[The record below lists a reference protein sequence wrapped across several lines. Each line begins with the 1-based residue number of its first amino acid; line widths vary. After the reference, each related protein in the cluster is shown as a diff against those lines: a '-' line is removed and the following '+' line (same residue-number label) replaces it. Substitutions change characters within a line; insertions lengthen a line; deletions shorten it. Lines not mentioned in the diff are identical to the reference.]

1 MSKACGAVGG
11 RRAWSGGPRAR
22 GPPGTASPI
31 RIGSLDSLGG
41 TTSFSAGCSINK
53 AGVAVG
59 QAYRQSAETCHGFIW
74 SAAEGLI
81 DLNDRLMNAPPGLI
95 ILGAIRINCSGL
107 IAATSNAGAV
117 ILKPGLGG
125 ATRVS
130 ASIMDANAGDTHTA
144 SWNWGDGSICAGTV
158 TESGGKGSVAG
169 TTRMRKRACMRS
181 P

>member
-1 MSKACGAVGG
+1 
-11 RRAWSGGPRAR
+11 
-22 GPPGTASPI
+22 
-31 RIGSLDSLGG
+31 
-41 TTSFSAGCSINK
+41 
-53 AGVAVG
+53 
-59 QAYRQSAETCHGFIW
+59 
-74 SAAEGLI
+74 LI

-95 ILGAIRINCSGL
+95 ILDAIRINCSGL